1 MLHRMIV
8 MRRLLRWLAALLAV
22 LPVPA
27 WAGPP
32 FITDD
37 PEPTDLHKWEI
48 YNFVG
53 GTREGGQT
61 STDVGADLNYGGA
74 KDLQLTL
81 SLPFAKD
88 PGSARV
94 IGDIEVAAKYK
105 FLHQGAGNFGADVA
119 FFPRVF
125 LPTGRGTTRARLL
138 LPLWA
143 QRDFGKWSVF
153 GGGGY
158 VLNPGAGQSDY
169 LQQGVVVTRQMAP
182 GFQLGLEYYG
192 AGPASQGDR
201 PIHGLNLGTVIHL
214 KGPFSLLGSFGQGLN
229 RQQTVFYSSL
239 KLDL

>member
-1 MLHRMIV
+1 MP
-8 MRRLLRWLAALLAV
+8 RRALLAALLVAAPG
-22 LPVPA
+22 LA
-27 WAGPP
+27 FAGPP

-37 PEPTDLHKWEI
+37 PEPTEVHKWEI
-48 YNFVG
+48 YTFAAA
-53 GTREGGQT
+53 TREGGQT
-61 STDVGADLNYGGA
+61 GTDVGVDLNYGGA
-74 KDLQLTL
+74 RDLQLTL

-88 PGSARV
+88 PGSPRAL
-94 IGDIEVAAKYK
+94 GDIELAAKVK

-119 FFPRVF
+119 FFPRLY

-158 VLNPGAGQSDY
+158 VLNPGPGQRDY
-169 LQQGVVVTRQMAP
+169 LQQGVAVTRQLAP

-192 AGPASQGDR
+192 AGPASVGDR
-201 PIHGLNLGTVIHL
+201 PIHGLNLGAVIHL
-214 KGPFSLLGSFGQGLN
+214 AGPFSLLGSVGQGLN
-229 RQQTVFYSSL
+229 RQQTVISSAL